1 MKENL
6 YQITEHE
13 LNNIIRDDK
22 PANVQL
28 MMMMHYISF
37 KNNDYYHNN
46 GTIFPGYPKY

>member
-22 PANVQL
+22 PANLQL
-28 MMMMHYISF
+28 MMMHYISF
-37 KNNDYYHNN
+37 K
-46 GTIFPGYPKY
+46 KQ

>member
-13 LNNIIRDDK
+13 LNNIIRNDK

-28 MMMMHYISF
+28 MMYNMSISD
-37 KNNDYYHNN
+37 NDYDNN
-46 GTIFPGYPKY
+46 GAIF

>member
-28 MMMMHYISF
+28 MVMMMMHYISF
-37 KNNDYYHNN
+37 K
-46 GTIFPGYPKY
+46 KQ

>member
-13 LNNIIRDDK
+13 LNNIIRNDK

-28 MMMMHYISF
+28 MMYYISL
-37 KNNDYYHNN
+37 KKQ
-46 GTIFPGYPKY
+46 GLS